1 MFPHTKPCCTFVIE
15 RILNTIMKKLI
26 LVGASVL
33 MMSVMAVAQPG
44 KPSKKT
50 PQERAGNQT
59 ERLAKELSLTPE
71 QAAKVKEILSSK
83 VTEMD
88 SLRAKKMAG
97 AEKKDVRTDRKAAME
112 KTDAELKAV
121 LTPEQYAKLKAIQEE
136 KKEKM
141 QEHNKNKPNGKKKMK

>member
-1 MFPHTKPCCTFVIE
+1 
-15 RILNTIMKKLI
+15 
-26 LVGASVL
+26 

-59 ERLAKELSLTPE
+59 ERLFKELSLTPE

-97 AEKKDVRTDRKAAME
+97 AEKKDVLTDRKVAKE
-112 KTDAELKAV
+112 KTNAELKAV
-121 LTPEQYAKLKAIQEE
+121 LTPEQYAKLKAMQEV
-136 KKEKM
+136 KKENSDRANVFRIVSFCIRNVLFSDTHSSPFRDYLM
-141 QEHNKNKPNGKKKMK
+141 PGINPFV